1 MATCP
6 LPVACLSLVQSVHVL
21 VPAVYFSLNMS
32 PLPLFYFPLRL
43 FRGNIL
49 SSALQGYG
57 FLALQGLAKKQTVT
71 LFLFCVS
78 KRLVTKVIQCR
89 CRTWR
94 TDLPRGTCM
103 LVAISVEHEEAPLM
117 GAVRAIVMDSQYL
130 IEPCG
135 SGKARLTHICRIDL
149 K

>member
-1 MATCP
+1 MEKQNFSTQSHIDGWSFHITVR
-6 LPVACLSLVQSVHVL
+6 LPTREHETPPGTPRTVHWHC
-21 VPAVYFSLNMS
+21 
-32 PLPLFYFPLRL
+32 RQ
-43 FRGNIL
+43 
-49 SSALQGYG
+49 QGQ
-57 FLALQGLAKKQTVT
+57 ADKQTVT
-71 LFLFCVS
+71 LI
-78 KRLVTKVIQCR
+78 LVLTHVPKSFIAKVIPSCLCS

-94 TDLPRGTCM
+94 TDLPKGMCM

-135 SGKARLTHICRIDL
+135 SGKARLTHICRTDL

>member
-1 MATCP
+1 MVTKYSCGEAKFLYLESQRWVAIPHGT
-6 LPVACLSLVQSVHVL
+6 LPGTPRTAHCHLRQQGWADKETVTSVL
-21 VPAVYFSLNMS
+21 VLTHGPKSFIANVNPSFIR
-32 PLPLFYFPLRL
+32 P
-43 FRGNIL
+43 
-49 SSALQGYG
+49 
-57 FLALQGLAKKQTVT
+57 
-71 LFLFCVS
+71 
-78 KRLVTKVIQCR
+78 

-94 TDLPRGTCM
+94 TDLPKGMCM